1 VAPEDGPSP
10 SGSAEPGS
18 PDPDFDRRLAAFR
31 AQIERAERG
40 GKKPAGENG
49 GARASAASLA
59 GALRLSS
66 EFIAGIL
73 GGGGLGWLA
82 DHFLGTSP
90 WGLIVLLLLGFVA
103 GVYNVMRDSGF
114 LDADG
119 TPPAG

>member
-1 VAPEDGPSP
+1 MAPEDEPSP
-10 SGSAEPGS
+10 SGSAGPGS

-31 AQIERAERG
+31 TQIERAERG
-40 GKKPAGENG
+40 EKQAGGSRGE
-49 GARASAASLA
+49 RASPASLA

-73 GGGGLGWLA
+73 GGAGLGWLC

-114 LDADG
+114 LDAG
-119 TPPAG
+119 GSPPAG

>member
-1 VAPEDGPSP
+1 VAPKDGPS
-10 SGSAEPGS
+10 SGGSAGPGS

-31 AQIERAERG
+31 ARIERG
-40 GKKPAGENG
+40 GAKGAGESDG
-49 GARASAASLA
+49 GGRASAASLA
-59 GALRLSS
+59 GALRLSA

-103 GVYNVMRDSGF
+103 GVYNVVRDSGF

-119 TPPAG
+119 TPPPAG